1 MDWKDIKLLF
11 AKEREKEN
19 DDIKSQSW
27 YFDPDELSDSDK
39 EDSPLS
45 EEEYEKLG
53 WGKKDKKVKNHTNNT
68 NKMLVDT
75 QINEKEENVFINLKK
90 QRDIKLEGKTVKSN
104 EKQKVN
110 LKCYNIDEDEI
121 SQVEFQPISGETL
134 YDENIDEKNEDWV
147 RNNLRSYLQVKE
159 NNKHKLQNEID
170 IIHSIEKNR
179 KY

>member
-1 MDWKDIKLLF
+1 
-11 AKEREKEN
+11 
-19 DDIKSQSW
+19 
-27 YFDPDELSDSDK
+27 
-39 EDSPLS
+39 
-45 EEEYEKLG
+45 
-53 WGKKDKKVKNHTNNT
+53 
-68 NKMLVDT
+68 MLVDT